1 MRRLIIYLL
10 TIIYSSLLSQGGFKS
25 RIVLQNSLN
34 NNAKSVF
41 EINPGNYWA
50 AGLTVDSLNG
60 NYFNRLAIMGLDQK
74 GLLLWTKKYG
84 NLNFQ
89 YLDNVLINRSF
100 FKHNNFILYTGCV
113 KESNN
118 KYVGVLIKF
127 DSVGDTIWQKIYRD
141 STEDIIPQ
149 MCTSSVDG
157 GYLIT
162 GFFQNWTDNSRKG
175 LIIKTDS
182 LGNEIWRKAISKSF
196 PNVMDGKGILQDS
209 ASKKIVIVG
218 YQYIGDQNYWT
229 SYDNILILD
238 SLGNKLG
245 QYHFTKGLIRDIVQ
259 TKDKKFLA
267 VGNAIVPYIPNFQD
281 KSYSYAIKFDINNPS
296 QPLWKITN
304 YDNLSNTNGFN
315 CIVNLPNGNVLIGGI
330 KDTSEDTAH
339 VTQVQDRF
347 TIIDSSGN
355 IISSRYYNYAVNS
368 SVSNSNEILSLNNT
382 SNNGWITASRYSL
395 QNILNPFFFVK
406 YDSTGCDSSLAYCK
420 LKYEVGIE
428 DFNSSQTE
436 VYVFPNPTT
445 GKLKIENQNNI
456 KWKCTLKNNIGQLV
470 YSSEEIDDE
479 IDIEFLEPGIY
490 YLKLE
495 NKIGFK
501 VTKIIKI

>member
-1 MRRLIIYLL
+1 M
-10 TIIYSSLLSQGGFKS
+10 LSQGGFKS
-25 RIVLQNSLN
+25 RIVLQNSLSN
-34 NNAKSVF
+34 TAKSVF
-41 EINPGNYWA
+41 EISPGSYWA
-50 AGLTVDSLNG
+50 AGLSVDTLNG
-60 NYFNRLAIMGLDQK
+60 YSINYLTILGLDQNGK
-74 GLLLWTKKYG
+74 LLWSKKYG
-84 NLNFQ
+84 SFNFQ
-89 YLDNVLINRSF
+89 YLENVFINRSC
-100 FKHNNFILYTGCV
+100 FKYKNSILYTGCV
-113 KESNN
+113 KDSNN

-141 STEDIIPQ
+141 STEDLIPQ

-162 GFFQNWTDNSRKG
+162 GFFQNWIDNSRKG

-182 LGNEIWRKAISKSF
+182 LGNEVWRKAISKSF

-209 ASKKIVIVG
+209 TSKKIVIVG

-238 SLGNKLG
+238 SIGNKIG
-245 QYHFTKGLIRDIVQ
+245 QYHFTKGLIRDIIQ

-296 QPLWKITN
+296 QPIWKITN

-330 KDTSEDTAH
+330 KDTSEDTTH

-347 TIIDSSGN
+347 TIIDSAGN
-355 IISSRYYNYAVNS
+355 IISSRYYNYAENS
-368 SVSNSNEILSLNNT
+368 SASNSNEILSLHNT

-395 QNILNPFFFVK
+395 LNILNPFFFVK
-406 YDSTGCDSSLAYCK
+406 YDSSGCDSSLDYCK
-420 LKYEVGIE
+420 LKYEVGVKKI
-428 DFNSSQTE
+428 DYRQTGLM
-436 VYVFPNPTT
+436 VFPNPTKNYLNIEVFSNNSEKWNRLEIFNCL
-445 GKLKIENQNNI
+445 GQKVYDLPNKLQISSIQIDVKDLPNGVYTILLSGPKIDVI
-456 KWKCTLKNNIGQLV
+456 RKKIL
-470 YSSEEIDDE
+470 
-479 IDIEFLEPGIY
+479 IE
-490 YLKLE
+490 K
-495 NKIGFK
+495 
-501 VTKIIKI
+501 